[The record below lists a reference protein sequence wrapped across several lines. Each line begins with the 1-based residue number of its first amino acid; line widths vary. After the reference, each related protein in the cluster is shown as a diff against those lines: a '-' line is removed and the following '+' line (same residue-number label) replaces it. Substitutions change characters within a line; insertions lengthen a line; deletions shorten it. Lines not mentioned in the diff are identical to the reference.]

1 MPGARAF
8 TVDHEITDPAAF
20 LVPNVELHMVAGT
33 RLSPD
38 SCWSTTTRRARTH
51 VSAPRWQ
58 PITAMRPDDPQTRT
72 TSTTK
77 VGGFGG
83 VTRYVARRLPIDA
96 TG

>member
-38 SCWSTTTRRARTH
+38 SCWSTDHA
-51 VSAPRWQ
+51 
-58 PITAMRPDDPQTRT
+58 
-72 TSTTK
+72 TSTNSCVRATMAANH
-77 VGGFGG
+77 GYA
-83 VTRYVARRLPIDA
+83 TR
-96 TG
+96 